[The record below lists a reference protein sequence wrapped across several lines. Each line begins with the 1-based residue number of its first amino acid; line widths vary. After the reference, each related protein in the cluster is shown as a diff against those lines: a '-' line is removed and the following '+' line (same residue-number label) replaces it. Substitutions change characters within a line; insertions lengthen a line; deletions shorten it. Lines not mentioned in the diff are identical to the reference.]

1 MATDVITPQA
11 ASNAMTDAGGLR
23 TALQAALNDLKTQ
36 HLYREL
42 RVLES
47 RQAAV
52 STINGKTVIN
62 LSSNNYLGLCTD
74 PRLEA
79 AAKQAIDEF
88 GVGSGAVRTI
98 IGTMTLH
105 QLLEQELAEF
115 KHTEAALTF
124 GSGFTANQGAIGSIV
139 TDQDVVITD
148 ELNHASII
156 DGIRLTKAARKIYKH
171 SDMDALEAALK
182 ETQNGYRLRLIITDG
197 VFSMDGDIAKL
208 PEIVELAERY
218 GAAVYIDDAHA
229 SGVLGEN
236 GAGSTSHF
244 GLYGRVA
251 VQIGTLSKAIG
262 AMGGYVACMQ
272 ELRDMMIQ
280 RARPFL
286 FSTSQPPS
294 VVATCREALRIMQSE
309 PQLHQRLWDNARYF
323 KERLNA
329 LGFNTGK
336 SETPI
341 TPVIVGTSETAGKLS
356 DRLFE
361 EGVFAQ
367 AIVYPTVAADKARVR
382 TIVTAAHTKENLDTA
397 LGAFEQVGRELG
409 II

>member
-1 MATDVITPQA
+1 MAVDTI
-11 ASNAMTDAGGLR
+11 SNPNTMTDAGGLR
-23 TALQAALNDLKTQ
+23 TALRETLDSLKSQ

-42 RVLES
+42 RVLQNH
-47 RQAAV
+47 QAAV
-52 STINGKTVIN
+52 CIINGKEVVN

-79 AAKQAIDEF
+79 AAKAAIDEW

-98 IGTMTLH
+98 IGTLSIH
-105 QLLEQELAEF
+105 QQLEQELAAF
-115 KHTEAALTF
+115 KHTEASLTF

-182 ETQNGYRLRLIITDG
+182 ETQSGYRLRLIITDG

-208 PEIVELAERY
+208 PQIVELAERY

-229 SGVLGEN
+229 SGVLGEH

-244 GLYGRVA
+244 NLYGRVA

-262 AMGGYVACMQ
+262 AVGGYVACMQ

-309 PQLHQRLWDNARYF
+309 PELHQRLWDNTRYF
-323 KERLNA
+323 KAKLNE
-329 LGFNTGK
+329 LGFNTGQ

-356 DRLFE
+356 DRLFQA
-361 EGVFAQ
+361 GVFAQ
-367 AIVYPTVAADKARVR
+367 AIVFPTVAADKARVR
-382 TIVTAAHTKENLDTA
+382 TIVTAAHTRENLDTA
-397 LGAFEQVGRELG
+397 LGAFAQVGRELG

>member
-1 MATDVITPQA
+1 MALNT
-11 ASNAMTDAGGLR
+11 MTDAGGLR
-23 TALQAALNDLKTQ
+23 TILQEVLNDLKDK

-42 RVLES
+42 RVLQNH
-47 RQAAV
+47 QAAV
-52 STINGKTVIN
+52 CTINGREVIN

-79 AAKQAIDEF
+79 AAKAAIDEW

-98 IGTMTLH
+98 IGTLSIH
-105 QLLEQELAEF
+105 QLLEQELAAF

-229 SGVLGEN
+229 SGVLGEH

-244 GLYGRVA
+244 KLYGRIA

-262 AMGGYVACMQ
+262 AVGGYVACMQ

-309 PQLHQRLWDNARYF
+309 PELHQRLWDNTRYF

-341 TPVIVGTSETAGKLS
+341 TPVIVGTSETAGKFS

-382 TIVTAAHTKENLDTA
+382 TIVTAAHTRANLDTA
-397 LGAFEQVGRELG
+397 LGTFEQVGRELG